1 MILESRNS
9 AVQFEFPATHTTESN
24 VDMEYSENF
33 RESKEGAP
41 PRSLRSL
48 SVTLEHPKRTHIW
61 NMSSSNIDTLPMEM
75 IERIGDHLSYE
86 DRVNLAN
93 THPKFRFM
101 MPWEQI
107 VEVDPT
113 TLNNVGTETYY
124 MDVPVQSSGLIDVKM
139 SFRRCNPRWIRIR
152 IQLIRDGS
160 VIGSIERLD
169 RCNYSASGWPNHY
182 CSWQLDLSNDVVREA
197 RKGDILRLT
206 VLEEFRCGHPVFPT
220 GMRDFIVRIRHKY
233 EI

>member
-1 MILESRNS
+1 
-9 AVQFEFPATHTTESN
+9 
-24 VDMEYSENF
+24 MEYSENF

-75 IERIGDHLSYE
+75 IERIGDHLTYE
-86 DRVNLAN
+86 DRVNLSN

-160 VIGSIERLD
+160 VIGSIDTDIERLD
-169 RCNYSASGWPNHY
+169 PPGLLQDGTGMPPGWH
-182 CSWQLDLSNDVVREA
+182 CLRVGSWQLDPSNDVVREA

-206 VLEEFRCGHPVFPT
+206 VLQELRGGHESAESAKTTLCSRSIFLQL
-220 GMRDFIVRIRHKY
+220 G
-233 EI
+233 